1 MSDRF
6 QYRSEIPKIAFDL
19 PEVDRDEYR
28 RILDLR
34 RKSGELAR
42 KLSDAEYNIGRSDA
56 AEHCGS
62 VTGIHDTNN
71 ATAISVVNDY
81 ILAPYGVQLRVR
93 YEGDN
98 IKEDDDLHDVPLR
111 HDHQSS
117 IWDEGCESKLPLDF
131 QGSVYLD
138 FCERS
143 RSHNLNRSVG
153 PLLSE
158 GFVESTCYDIDWWLG
173 YAESLFMPKEKP
185 LDLPALKVFMTYLR
199 RGVEDVIWKFRVL
212 TSDEVTSQERELSY
226 ILKDPVQDDDGE
238 WHFQLDKSYKPDPD
252 SKFSVPEQYRRN
264 IMCISEDTPENQAEY
279 DRVWGEH
286 GLIELFSYA
295 HTICRLVDGMTLR
308 VQEKIPPGALLKGM
322 NVEDACKEVFQL
334 FHPSVHR
341 GIKKHF
347 EEQGNETEFLDRVRD
362 FSRHGVIEGYA
373 DLYYNKTHLTPMPRE
388 WEEKHRPNTS
398 SH

>member
-1 MSDRF
+1 MNNIK
-6 QYRSEIPKIAFDL
+6 YRSEIPKIAFDP

-28 RILDLR
+28 RILNLR

-62 VTGIHDTNN
+62 GAGIHDTNN

-98 IKEDDDLHDVPLR
+98 IKEDDDLHDV
-111 HDHQSS
+111 S
-117 IWDEGCESKLPLDF
+117 IWDEGYESKLPLDF

-138 FCERS
+138 FCERC
-143 RSHNLNRSVG
+143 RSHDLNRSVG
-153 PLLSE
+153 PRLSE

-173 YAESLFMPKEKP
+173 YAESLFMPKEEP

-199 RGVEDVIWKFRVL
+199 REVEDVIWKFRVL
-212 TSDEVTSQERELSY
+212 TSDEVPSQERELSY
-226 ILKDPVQDDDGE
+226 ILKDPVQDDKGE

-252 SKFSVPEQYRRN
+252 SKFSVPEQYRRS

-308 VQEKIPPGALLKGM
+308 VEEKIPPGSKPMGM
-322 NVEDACKEVFQL
+322 HVEDACKEVFKL

-347 EEQGNETEFLDRVRD
+347 EEQGEETEFLDLVRD
-362 FSRHGVIEGYA
+362 FSRHGVIQEYA

-388 WEEKHRPNTS
+388 WEEKHPPNTS